1 MKRFLNCFK
10 MDTSGMIIIKFHR
23 ANQFSGEDDILIL
36 ESREEPEAK
45 LTDAFQGETNV

>member
-1 MKRFLNCFK
+1 